1 MAVMVAMEEGVRQ
14 SGRQPG
20 PAEQQA
26 VWVAASQAGD
36 REAFNRLVLLW
47 QQKIFNLGLRILGDR
62 DEAAEATQEAFL
74 SAFKGIRRFRVEST
88 FSTWLYRIAVNE
100 CRTRLR
106 RRSGRA
112 FSSLDGQE
120 GEGGRDTPL
129 RLISDADQE
138 QDLQRRERSRL
149 VRQALEGLAVDERL
163 AVELKFYQE
172 RTFDEIS
179 QVLEAPLSTVKSRFY
194 RGLHHLKEQ
203 LAAAGD

>member
-1 MAVMVAMEEGVRQ
+1 MAVMVAMEEGERL

-26 VWVAASQAGD
+26 AWVAASQAGD
-36 REAFNRLVLLW
+36 REAFNRLVLAW
-47 QQKIFNLGLRILGDR
+47 QQKIFNLGLRMLGDR

-179 QVLEAPLSTVKSRFY
+179 QVMEAPLSTVKSRFY